1 MDLSAIPYLLI
12 SRELDF
18 GFSTERVYLC
28 LCLLDHL
35 VLGVGLS
42 RDEAMEHM
50 IAELEHK
57 YDGKLDESE
66 DDDGFELDSL
76 RRN

>member
-1 MDLSAIPYLLI
+1 MDLSAVPYLII

-28 LCLLDHL
+28 LCLIDHM

-42 RDEAMEHM
+42 RDEALRGMVN
-50 IAELEHK
+50 ELEHR
-57 YDGKLDESE
+57 YDAGC
-66 DDDGFELDSL
+66 DDDGDLELDAFS
-76 RRN
+76 RN